1 MGKTLT
7 DRLLLGF
14 NFIVDTES
22 GVFRA
27 SKVSSIEQSL
37 NLEAFPEGGV
47 NGYAHALIR
56 PQSELKKLIFE
67 RGCCE
72 EYLDRKMS
80 RLLGVRQQQLMT
92 ICIYDRSQTKI
103 LKTYRVNGWMVSK
116 WKVSDLDAAGGGI
129 LLETVEV
136 VYDTLTCE
144 DSE

>member
-1 MGKTLT
+1 
-7 DRLLLGF
+7 
-14 NFIVDTES
+14 
-22 GVFRA
+22 
-27 SKVSSIEQSL
+27 
-37 NLEAFPEGGV
+37 
-47 NGYAHALIR
+47 
-56 PQSELKKLIFE
+56 
-67 RGCCE
+67 
-72 EYLDRKMS
+72 MS

>member
-56 PQSELKKLIFE
+56 PQSEA
-67 RGCCE
+67 
-72 EYLDRKMS
+72 
-80 RLLGVRQQQLMT
+80 
-92 ICIYDRSQTKI
+92 
-103 LKTYRVNGWMVSK
+103 
-116 WKVSDLDAAGGGI
+116 DL
-129 LLETVEV
+129 
-136 VYDTLTCE
+136 
-144 DSE
+144 